1 MLLRVRYSYH
11 WIFKRKIHFLS
22 CSGKHV
28 YSSCTDAGWFR
39 LTCHTCCRQQQ
50 EKPLSLII
58 HIFNKVKKTALSKL
72 TFSTAKSWAKYK
84 YLRQDKEL
92 ITWACKQEYLL
103 ENAHSKNKKTLLSS
117 TQSNQPVS
125 PWKGRHLSPPYA
137 PNSQDYRG
145 EAPIAT
151 AIYFGDPSLHL
162 KTSQIAGKA
171 FLSVTLHRKCHIKPK
186 IAKESYK
193 IAYSTSYSEES
204 CYEER
209 TTSPFSRK

>member
-1 MLLRVRYSYH
+1 MKAADRRGLTCMQEKTKHHLFFFYLHKLSFAAAIKDLFFPVDFKSQLFWKFLSQVICWYALGVWYSYH

-58 HIFNKVKKTALSKL
+58 HIFNKVKRKALSKL

-84 YLRQDKEL
+84 YLHQDKEL

-103 ENAHSKNKKTLLSS
+103 ENADSRNNPFKFN
-117 TQSNQPVS
+117 
-125 PWKGRHLSPPYA
+125 A
-137 PNSQDYRG
+137 
-145 EAPIAT
+145 
-151 AIYFGDPSLHL
+151 
-162 KTSQIAGKA
+162 
-171 FLSVTLHRKCHIKPK
+171 IKP
-186 IAKESYK
+186 
-193 IAYSTSYSEES
+193 T
-204 CYEER
+204 R
-209 TTSPFSRK
+209 